1 VNQICST
8 ANVGTETD
16 FQMLKQVMNQGTGI
30 NFDYYRESYLKRRL
44 KVRLTLTKT
53 HTYPKYRQ
61 FLNKNPEEFKRLIDD
76 VTVNYTKF
84 FRDTDVY
91 DFLKDNLLPKLIFSS
106 KPWIRIWS
114 AGCSTGEE
122 PYTLSMLIHEISIKI
137 PKKRRVTIYASDIDE
152 TVLAKSETGE
162 YNQRAV
168 QNVNEKFLKKY
179 FDCQDKTYKIKPF
192 VKGIIR
198 FEKQD
203 LMSPPLRR
211 NLDLILCRNVMI
223 YFSREIQQII
233 YGHFY
238 NSLRSGGYFI
248 SGKTELINGEVAKKF
263 VDVDPQCRVYQKEQ
277 VS

>member
-1 VNQICST
+1 MNQTCST
-8 ANVGTETD
+8 VDVGTETD
-16 FQMLKQVMNQGTGI
+16 FQMLKEVMNQGTGI
-30 NFDYYRESYLKRRL
+30 NFDYYRETYLKRRL

-53 HTYPKYRQ
+53 HTYSNYMQ
-61 FLNKNPEEFKRLIDD
+61 FLKTNPEEFKRLIDD
-76 VTVNYTKF
+76 ITVNYTKF

-91 DFLKDNLLPKLIFSS
+91 DFLKDTLLPKLIFSS

-122 PYTLSMLIHEISIKI
+122 PYSLSMLIHEISIKS
-137 PKKRRVTIYASDIDE
+137 PKDRRITIYASDIDE

-168 QNVNEKFLKKY
+168 QSVNEKLLNKY
-179 FDCQDKTYKIKPF
+179 FDCQEKNYKVKPF
-192 VKGIIR
+192 VKEIVH

-238 NSLRSGGYFI
+238 DSLRPGGYFI
-248 SGKTELINGEVAKKF
+248 SGKTELISGQAAPKF
-263 VDVDPQCRVYQKEQ
+263 VDVNPQCRVYQKP
-277 VS
+277 

>member
-1 VNQICST
+1 MNQTCST
-8 ANVGTETD
+8 VDVGTEID
-16 FQMLKQVMNQGTGI
+16 FQMLKEVMNQGTGI

-53 HTYPKYRQ
+53 HTYSKYMQ
-61 FLNKNPEEFKRLIDD
+61 FLKTNPEEFKRLIDD

-91 DFLKDNLLPKLIFSS
+91 DFLKDTLLPKLIFSS

-114 AGCSTGEE
+114 AGCATGEE
-122 PYTLSMLIHEISIKI
+122 PYSLAMLIHEVSKI
-137 PKKRRVTIYASDIDE
+137 PPKERRVTIYASDIDE
-152 TVLAKSETGE
+152 TVLDKSARGE
-162 YNQRAV
+162 YDKRATESI
-168 QNVNEKFLKKY
+168 NKKLLEKY
-179 FDCQDKTYKIKPF
+179 FDFEDNIYKVKPF
-192 VKGIIR
+192 IKEIIH

-203 LMSPPLRR
+203 LMAPPVRR

-238 NSLRSGGYFI
+238 NSLRPEGYLI
-248 SGKTELINGEVAKKF
+248 SGKTEFIAGEASQKF
-263 VDVDPQCRVYQKEQ
+263 VDVNSKCRIYQKG
-277 VS
+277 